1 MNGQVAFK
9 EKILIVDD
17 MPANIKILGE
27 VLRND
32 YDIRFARSGQ
42 KALELALSDPP
53 DLILLDIMMPN
64 MDGYEVCKRLHEHPK
79 TKNIQIIFITAMDS
93 EEDEARGFDAG
104 ATDYITKP
112 FQPPIVK
119 ARVKT
124 HLELSRHRNYLE
136 ELVSERT
143 NELRKTQKEIVYRL
157 GRAAEFRDNETGHHV
172 KRLSHYCA
180 MFGEELG
187 MDKEKQEQ
195 FMYASSMHDVGKIGI
210 PDHILRK
217 PGKLDSGEWE
227 IMKKHTTIGSDMLD
241 GSDSELLMLA
251 QKIAL
256 THHERWDG
264 SGYPEGLKGV
274 EIPIEGRITAICDV
288 FDALTS
294 ERPYKKEWPVEKAV
308 AEINLNRGKHFDPIL
323 VDMFQKIVPD
333 MLSLRKKFPD
343 E

>member
-308 AEINLNRGKHFDPIL
+308 AEINLNRGKHFDPTL